1 MKTSRLLSVLLWAV
15 IAGAF
20 IGPGTVATA
29 ATAGAR
35 HGLGLL
41 WAVLFSTATCLLL
54 QEAAARLT
62 TATGRDLGET
72 LGDGAR
78 TGRGLALAILVV
90 GAVVIGCAAYEAGNI
105 LGGVA
110 GAERIVGL
118 PTAVLTLALGVVAA
132 VLLVLPDPAVIA
144 RVLGGLVA
152 VMGLAFI
159 ATAVGLGPD
168 PGALVSGLLLPSL
181 PDGAAPLV
189 LAVIGTTV
197 VPYNLFLGSSLA
209 RGQAPAVTRFG
220 LTVAVG
226 LGGLVTAAIVVVG
239 TAISGEMSFPALEAV
254 LTQRLGVW
262 AGALFGF
269 GLLAAGLSSAVTAP
283 LAAALTVQGVFGR
296 DRIPPAGWRFRLIW
310 LAVLVIGVVLG
321 LADVRPIPVIL
332 LAQALNGLMLPLVG
346 WFLLVVVNDRKAMG
360 SELPGPWHAAA
371 LGLAVGVTV
380 MLGASSLARAGASA
394 LGAAAPSPAMILV
407 VSAAVALGVA
417 VPTTRE
423 VLRRRR
429 RQPQSRRE

>member
-1 MKTSRLLSVLLWAV
+1 
-15 IAGAF
+15 
-20 IGPGTVATA
+20 
-29 ATAGAR
+29 
-35 HGLGLL
+35 
-41 WAVLFSTATCLLL
+41 
-54 QEAAARLT
+54 
-62 TATGRDLGET
+62 
-72 LGDGAR
+72 
-78 TGRGLALAILVV
+78 
-90 GAVVIGCAAYEAGNI
+90 
-105 LGGVA
+105 
-110 GAERIVGL
+110 
-118 PTAVLTLALGVVAA
+118 
-132 VLLVLPDPAVIA
+132 
-144 RVLGGLVA
+144 
-152 VMGLAFI
+152 
-159 ATAVGLGPD
+159 
-168 PGALVSGLLLPSL
+168 
-181 PDGAAPLV
+181 
-189 LAVIGTTV
+189 
-197 VPYNLFLGSSLA
+197 
-209 RGQAPAVTRFG
+209 
-220 LTVAVG
+220 
-226 LGGLVTAAIVVVG
+226 
-239 TAISGEMSFPALEAV
+239 MSFPALEAV

>member
-1 MKTSRLLSVLLWAV
+1 
-15 IAGAF
+15 
-20 IGPGTVATA
+20 
-29 ATAGAR
+29 
-35 HGLGLL
+35 
-41 WAVLFSTATCLLL
+41 
-54 QEAAARLT
+54 
-62 TATGRDLGET
+62 
-72 LGDGAR
+72 
-78 TGRGLALAILVV
+78 V

-110 GAERIVGL
+110 GAERIIGL
-118 PTAVLTLALGVVAA
+118 PTAVLTLGLGVVAA

-159 ATAVGLGPD
+159 ATAAGLGPD
-168 PGALVSGLLLPSL
+168 PSALVSGLLLPSL

-209 RGQAPAVTRFG
+209 RGQVPAVTRFG

-239 TAISGEMSFPALEAV
+239 TAITGEMSFPALEAV
-254 LTQRLGVW
+254 LTHRLGVW
-262 AGALFGF
+262 AGALFGV

-283 LAAALTVQGVFGR
+283 LAAALTVRGVFGR
-296 DRIPPAGWRFRLIW
+296 DRIPLAGWRFRLVW
-310 LAVLVIGVVLG
+310 LAVLVIGVSLG

-346 WFLLVVVNDRKAMG
+346 WFLLVVVNDRKAMVR
-360 SELPGPWHAAA
+360 SFPDPGTPRPWDSR
-371 LGLAVGVTV
+371 LA
-380 MLGASSLARAGASA
+380 
-394 LGAAAPSPAMILV
+394 
-407 VSAAVALGVA
+407 
-417 VPTTRE
+417 
-423 VLRRRR
+423 
-429 RQPQSRRE
+429 

>member
-1 MKTSRLLSVLLWAV
+1 
-15 IAGAF
+15 
-20 IGPGTVATA
+20 
-29 ATAGAR
+29 
-35 HGLGLL
+35 
-41 WAVLFSTATCLLL
+41 VLFSTATCLLL